1 MSTER
6 SFDTATGR
14 WLLAVGGRTAETP
27 FAEEHVGLWVSRT
40 DDGLVAECLVAD
52 DSVASLSAGA
62 LAVLRH
68 DLGVEPHELVRGAAD
83 GKQGL
88 ALHSTAPGDLPATRT
103 IHEPGIPYVDGDGTV
118 RVPTP
123 AGDITVASSDS
134 VLMIDVPMRS
144 SHEWVRVSDAAT
156 GGLLALGR
164 VHSVGSGLG
173 ANVTFGLDDND
184 IHITLTDTPL
194 DPVADRRSR
203 RIEWIDGILSELRRA
218 WWRRPLRSRA
228 AARDAAAVARALGD
242 DRRAAAAARF
252 ARLVPAYVGLASV
265 TALVAGTFGAGALL
279 SRSEPA
285 LAVDGAATA
294 TYSFGN
300 DESATV
306 SVDVMDDGS
315 LTLVVSDRVAG
326 SHDFGRDPAAPG
338 SADNE
343 DTYRANCLAA
353 RDVWVSPRAIRTVST
368 TYAVSLRSGDRDPV
382 LLGTVTMTSD
392 AAEMT
397 ALPESCRSA
406 RLADDGSFVADVVHQ
421 RSTEE
426 FTLPAPG
433 GIGAA
438 SEWLL
443 TIERV
448 ADGSAA
454 VRGSTESPVTF
465 RVEG

>member
-6 SFDTATGR
+6 SFDAATGR
-14 WLLAVGGRTAETP
+14 WWLSADGLTAVTP
-27 FAEEHVGLWVSRT
+27 FTEEHAGLWVSRT
-40 DDGLVAECLVAD
+40 ADDKVAECLVAD
-52 DSVASLSAGA
+52 DAIGSLSAGA
-62 LAVLRH
+62 LAVLRD
-68 DLGVEPHELVRGAAD
+68 DLGVDPQELMRPPAD
-83 GKQGL
+83 AGHGV
-88 ALHSTAPGDLPATRT
+88 ALRATAPGDLPATRA
-103 IHEPGIPYVDGDGTV
+103 IHEPGIPYVDNHGTV
-118 RVPTP
+118 RVPTA

-173 ANVTFGLDDND
+173 ANVTFGLEDNE

-203 RIEWIDGILSELRRA
+203 RIEWIDAILADLRHA
-218 WWRRPLRSRA
+218 WWRRPLRSRT
-228 AARDAAAVARALGD
+228 AAREAAAVAHAIGD
-242 DRRAAAAARF
+242 ERRAATAARF
-252 ARLVPAYVGLASV
+252 ARLMPAYVGLASV
-265 TALVAGTFGAGALL
+265 AALAAGTFGAGALL
-279 SRSEPA
+279 PRSTPV
-285 LAVDGAATA
+285 LTVDGAATA

-300 DESATV
+300 EESATV
-306 SVDVMDDGS
+306 SVDVMGDGS

-326 SHDFGRDPAAPG
+326 THDFGRDPAAPG
-338 SADNE
+338 AADNE

-353 RDVWVSPRAIRTVST
+353 RDVWVTPRAIRTVST
-368 TYAVSLRSGDRDPV
+368 TYAVSLRSGNRDPV

-397 ALPESCRSA
+397 AVPDSCRSV
-406 RLADDGSFVADVVHQ
+406 RLAPGGSFVADVVHQ

-426 FTLPAPG
+426 FTLPAPD

-438 SEWLL
+438 GEWSLAV
-443 TIERV
+443 ERV

-454 VRGSTESPVTF
+454 SPGSTGSPVTF
-465 RVEG
+465 RVDD